1 MKRDKFGVPVV
12 GAPDIERLAEAFLAC
27 FCPSVLDRPEFTPL
41 MQILQELQ
49 GKLGLRVEPAAR
61 LGNSPEGHKYLGSFE
76 PASRTIRIDESLT
89 LTDDPRF
96 SFTVAHELGH
106 FVLHSDVNLE
116 ALDQGHTIIRDS
128 GRDLVLNRV
137 DSAKPRSMLE
147 WQANRF
153 AVGILLPRR
162 TVSEA
167 VRLVQSELGII
178 RNLGSIWIDAS
189 ESSEVDFKETVRRL
203 GALYQVSK
211 AALRYRLDE
220 LGMLREFRSRSGGF
234 ESLSGVVANLTAEGP
249 ADDSA

>member
-41 MQILQELQ
+41 MQILEELQ
-49 GKLGLRVEPAAR
+49 QRLGLTVEPAAR
-61 LGNSPEGHKYLGSFE
+61 LGKSPEGHKYLGSFE

-89 LTDDPRF
+89 LADDPRF

-106 FVLHSDVNLE
+106 FVLHSEVDLH
-116 ALDQGHTIIRDS
+116 ALDQGQSTISDS
-128 GRDLVLNRV
+128 GRDLVLNRI
-137 DSAKPRSMLE
+137 DSAKPRSILE

-162 TVSEA
+162 TMSAA
-167 VRLVQSELGII
+167 VQLVQAELGIT
-178 RNLGSIWIDAS
+178 RNVGSIWIDAS
-189 ESSEVDFKETVRRL
+189 ESSETDFRETLRRF

-211 AALRYRLDE
+211 AAVRYRLDE
-220 LGMLREFRSRSGGF
+220 LGMLREFRSRTGGF
-234 ESLSGVVANLTAEGP
+234 QSFSTVVANLAADGP
-249 ADDSA
+249 D